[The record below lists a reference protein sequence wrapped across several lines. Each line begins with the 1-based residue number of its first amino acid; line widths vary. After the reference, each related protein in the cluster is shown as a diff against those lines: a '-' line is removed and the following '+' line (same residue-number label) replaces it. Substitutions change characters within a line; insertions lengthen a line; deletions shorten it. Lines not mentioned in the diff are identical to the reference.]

1 MGSRHEFSQDALSL
15 IDASKKLNYST
26 KLWHDLRKR
35 EDGTEMSEHE
45 NDSAGENKTRD
56 VVEAVTTLVQTVPI
70 YQDIAQ
76 PAAKEIGKAL
86 GTVAKTVN
94 VALAPVAALVWGYDQ
109 FAAFISGKVTERLS
123 TIPPEDIVTPKPNVA
138 GPAMEALRYTGH
150 EESLSDMYANLL
162 ASAMDRSTAEEAH
175 PAFVEII
182 KQLTPTEAKILNLFI
197 SQRAHPI
204 INLRAEIIETN
215 DGNDRVINYS
225 HLWKKCGLPSP
236 KSTPAYLDNFCR
248 LGLMHIP
255 DGYSIT
261 AEGFYDELESD
272 PIILKIKG
280 NINTE
285 PGKRAEIIRRY
296 VTTTQ
301 LGNQFIEACIKQKSR
316 TDQSE

>member
-1 MGSRHEFSQDALSL
+1 
-15 IDASKKLNYST
+15 
-26 KLWHDLRKR
+26 
-35 EDGTEMSEHE
+35 MSDHE

-56 VVEAVTTLVQTVPI
+56 VVEAVTTLIQTVPI
-70 YQDIAQ
+70 YQDVAQ

-123 TIPPEDIVTPKPNVA
+123 TTPPEDIVTPKPNVA

-182 KQLTPTEAKILNLFI
+182 KQLTPDEAKILNLFI
-197 SQRAHPI
+197 SERAHPL
-204 INLRAEIIETN
+204 INLRSEFTESN
-215 DGNDRVINYS
+215 GGHDRLINYS
-225 HLWKKCGLPSP
+225 HLWKKCGIPTA
-236 KSTPAYLDNFCR
+236 KQVPAYLDNFCR

-261 AEGFYDELESD
+261 LDGFYDELEND
-272 PIILKIKG
+272 PVILTFRD
-280 NINTE
+280 NINNE
-285 PGKRAEIIRRY
+285 QGKRAVIIRRY
-296 VTTTQ
+296 VITTQ
-301 LGNQFIEACIKQKSR
+301 LGNQFIEACIKHKSR
-316 TDQSE
+316 TSQAECRE